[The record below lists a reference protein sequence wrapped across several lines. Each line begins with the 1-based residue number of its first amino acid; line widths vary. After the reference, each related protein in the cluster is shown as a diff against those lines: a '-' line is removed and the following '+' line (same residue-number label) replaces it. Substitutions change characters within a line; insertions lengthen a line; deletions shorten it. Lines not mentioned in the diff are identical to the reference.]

1 MTARFCAL
9 VFFVCALK
17 VSAADKPLSVVITG
31 DNGGEVAPCGC
42 QMNPTGGLAKRK
54 TMLQSWAGQPLLVV
68 DAGNALFRA
77 QGGADA
83 KAQAR
88 AQFIV
93 QTMANLGTVAMA
105 VGPRDLSAG
114 VAFLKT
120 SAEKAKLK
128 LLSANLREG
137 EKKPFAGSMVWQG
150 AGLKVGLVGLSPS
163 GPVLGWPQLSGSAVV
178 EAAKGELQAL
188 KGKVDLVVVLAAVP
202 YAEALTLANALHG
215 QADFIVQSSDSRGQV
230 AQEVA
235 GGYLIGAGDRGRAL
249 GRLDLNVGSGKGAW
263 VDLAAKER
271 DAQSATLL
279 EQQLITLKERLKM
292 TTDADAKR
300 SLQATLAQ
308 MQKRHS
314 EQIRKAQGA
323 LAPGARTL
331 KLEWKALDSA
341 VGDDESLKK
350 EVLVHEPTYAGH

>member
-1 MTARFCAL
+1 MTGRLGALGVVLCAL
-9 VFFVCALK
+9 TVK
-17 VSAADKPLSVVITG
+17 AADKPLSVVITG

-54 TMLQSWAGQPLLVV
+54 TVLQSWVGQPLLVV
-68 DAGNALFRA
+68 DAGNALFRSA
-77 QGGADA
+77 GGADA

-88 AQFIV
+88 AQFIA
-93 QTMANLGTVAMA
+93 QTMAKLGTVAMA
-105 VGPRDLSAG
+105 VGHRDLSAG
-114 VAFLKT
+114 AAFLKA

-128 LLSANLREG
+128 LLSANLRDG
-137 EKKPFAGSMVWQG
+137 EQKPFAGSMVWQG
-150 AGLKVGLVGLSPS
+150 AGVKVGLIGLSPS
-163 GPVLGWPQLSGSAVV
+163 GPVLGSPTLNGGAVV
-178 EAAKGELQAL
+178 EAAKAQLQVL
-188 KGKVDLVVVLAAVP
+188 KGKVDVVVLLAAVP
-202 YAEALTLANALHG
+202 YAEALALAQALHG

-235 GGYLIGAGDRGRAL
+235 GAYLIGAGDRGRAIA
-249 GRLDLNVGSGKGAW
+249 RLDLNLGNGKGAW
-263 VDLAAKER
+263 VDLAAQAR
-271 DAQSATLL
+271 DAQSVALL

-292 TTDADAKR
+292 TSDPQAKR
-300 SLQATLAQ
+300 SLQETLTQ

-323 LAPGARTL
+323 VAAGARTL
-331 KLEWKALDSA
+331 TLQWKALDSA